1 MDGGATCTIMTHF
14 EALDDPRVER
24 AKRHDLLDIVTI
36 ALCAVLGG
44 ADGWVEVEEFG
55 RAKQAWLAT
64 FLACNRS
71 EGVQP
76 YAASGSGAL
85 SVVGCTGGSS
95 DGDDVPER

>member
-1 MDGGATCTIMTHF
+1 MSASFITGTSYLYFNRYHYFKRYHVKQDVVAVAVDGRSSLARC
-14 EALDDPRVER
+14 RV
-24 AKRHDLLDIVTI
+24 V
-36 ALCAVLGG
+36 VSSVG
-44 ADGWVEVEEFG
+44 
-55 RAKQAWLAT
+55 
-64 FLACNRS
+64 NRS